1 MQGSSLRPSERPILE
16 VREMLGHASVTMT
29 ERYAHLAPDKLK
41 DAAQALESKSHYG
54 HTDLFV
60 TKKSSGR
67 CS

>member
-1 MQGSSLRPSERPILE
+1 
-16 VREMLGHASVTMT
+16 MLGHASVTMT